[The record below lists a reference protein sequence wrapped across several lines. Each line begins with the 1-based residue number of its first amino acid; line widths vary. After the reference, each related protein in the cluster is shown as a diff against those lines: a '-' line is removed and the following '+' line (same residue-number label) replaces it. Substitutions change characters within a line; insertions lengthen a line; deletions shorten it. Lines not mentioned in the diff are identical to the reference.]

1 MAHTVIGDKVVVDW
15 KTGDPEGD
23 RLTLLAA
30 YRDFIKEI
38 EAALYSSD
46 TDSDTLSSIGQ
57 SFLKWNID
65 TENQIDDVP
74 RIWIKR
80 PEQ

>member
-30 YRDFIKEI
+30 YRDFIKEVE
-38 EAALYSSD
+38 EAAY
-46 TDSDTLSSIGQ
+46 LSEGGEAVQ
-57 SFLKWNID
+57 DVFKKWAID